1 MRFDISKESRP
12 GRVRFGAVVG
22 LLGIALG
29 AGGCASGPTVATTN
43 PPATTPQT
51 PTPSGSVQLTI
62 RPSGTGTGT
71 VTADP
76 PGPNYQPGTSVTLTA
91 IPGSTSL
98 LTGWTAPCPT
108 TLPPATTCR
117 LTLTSSVTVTV
128 QFDLD

>member
-1 MRFDISKESRP
+1 MMRSNISRESWSR
-12 GRVRFGAVVG
+12 GVRFGAAG
-22 LLGIALG
+22 LLAIVLG
-29 AGGCASGPTVATTN
+29 AAACSSGPTVATNN
-43 PPATTPQT
+43 PTATTPQT
-51 PTPSGSVQLTI
+51 PAPSGSVQLTI

-76 PGPNYQPGTSVTLTA
+76 AGPNYQPGTSVTLTA
-91 IPGSTSL
+91 IAGSTSL

-108 TLPPATTCR
+108 TLPPPTTCR